1 MRRMAIATEHDAA
14 LLAAV
19 EAKDPKGL
27 KAALAAGANP
37 SAIKPG
43 GHAALHMA
51 LQWKSKTMAKALLDA
66 GADAKVT
73 DKKGATALHLVAT
86 TFPDLDIAALLLK
99 RGADVNACGGS
110 DGRAPLHDAVLRP
123 KLELAGFL
131 LEHGASIDVRDAENG
146 LTPLQL
152 TIKEATKTS
161 FAAARWLLER
171 GADVNALDGYGDN
184 ALNTAAKWTN
194 DLPIITELFE
204 RGTALVANKYGST
217 ALHHAVSTTH
227 GRATAIWDLLLA
239 KGCDVNARNRS
250 GRTPLFEA
258 ASCWNPF
265 CVKYLLKK
273 GADASL
279 KDEKGETVL
288 DRAKALKQTEIISI
302 LEGATK

>member
-1 MRRMAIATEHDAA
+1 MPRMGTEHDAA

-27 KAALAAGANP
+27 KAALAAGANA

-43 GHAALHMA
+43 GRAALLMA
-51 LQWKSKTMAKALLDA
+51 LQWKSKTMAKMLLDA
-66 GADAKVT
+66 GADVKVT
-73 DKKGATALHLVAT
+73 DKKGVGALHLVAT
-86 TFPDLDIAALLLK
+86 TFPDLDIAALLLE

-131 LEHGASIDVRDAENG
+131 LDHGASIDVRDAEQG

-171 GADVNALDGYGDN
+171 GADVNALDGNGDN
-184 ALNTAAKWTN
+184 ALNTATKWTS
-194 DLPIITELFE
+194 DLPIIKELFE
-204 RGTALVANKYGST
+204 RGSALVANEYGST

-227 GRATAIWDLLLA
+227 GRATAIWDLLLE
-239 KGCDVNARNRS
+239 KGCDIDARDTS
-250 GRTPLFEA
+250 GRTPLHEA
-258 ASCWNPF
+258 ASHWNPF

-273 GADASL
+273 GADTSIR
-279 KDEKGETVL
+279 DEKGETVL
-288 DRAKALKQTEIISI
+288 DHAKKLKQTEIISI